1 MEKPITMSI
10 KEFIIRSM
18 STTLMIPEKTINTVI
33 DHQFLGVSSAMKK
46 HNSIEISGFGKFLFN
61 TKKAEKRM
69 EKFVSQKNLFEERMN
84 DETLSEV
91 RRNTA
96 KYKYETAVQNI
107 NDLQERL

>member
-61 TKKAEKRM
+61 LKKIEKKVRI
-69 EKFVSQKNLFEERMN
+69 KEE
-84 DETLSEV
+84 L
-91 RRNTA
+91 
-96 KYKYETAVQNI
+96 
-107 NDLQERL
+107 

>member
-1 MEKPITMSI
+1 MEKPTTMSI

-18 STTLMIPEKTINTVI
+18 STTLVIPEKTITTVI

-61 TKKAEKRM
+61 LKKAEKRM

-107 NDLQERL
+107 NDLQEKL